1 MEFKGPKY
9 TLNDDDDVDNEYQ
22 PLDNQPIHAPQP
34 PPQPA
39 QLEELQTV
47 VRQRRPPRLLSS
59 ICEVQLALTSVVRCV
74 SQPALLAIGQNASH
88 RLGLAPPSSSSAN
101 GSLAPRDIDNSI
113 SSANINSSPRE
124 RKQTPASHSTHH
136 VSLAEDS
143 QTDSLIDV
151 DVACNLEVSEAV
163 IGDIQDTAY
172 DEPLCFFTRTLR
184 IPQKEIHLQP
194 DVVAARKK
202 EIQGLFKSGC
212 FRWVSRANAYPDNI
226 KPIHTGFVDAVKIDE
241 ATGSQKFKSRL
252 VMFGRLTPRYV
263 KTTENR
269 ADVFTKAL
277 PAPAHRT
284 FTDQITVPL
293 DAHMAEDEDAPAR
306 LFRSDSISP
315 SLSPYVVRARKRKG
329 KKLKKAE

>member
-1 MEFKGPKY
+1 MQVTDSVLPHPAHHLLTVHSPHATSTVAFH
-9 TLNDDDDVDNEYQ
+9 Q
-22 PLDNQPIHAPQP
+22 P
-34 PPQPA
+34 
-39 QLEELQTV
+39 T
-47 VRQRRPPRLLSS
+47 SS
-59 ICEVQLALTSVVRCV
+59 
-74 SQPALLAIGQNASH
+74 H
-88 RLGLAPPSSSSAN
+88 
-101 GSLAPRDIDNSI
+101 
-113 SSANINSSPRE
+113 PRE
-124 RKQTPASHSTHH
+124 RESNPASHSTHH

-163 IGDIQDTAY
+163 IADIQDTAY

-184 IPQKEIHLQP
+184 IPQKEIHLHP

-202 EIQGLFKSGC
+202 EIQGLFKAGC
-212 FRWVSRANAYPDNI
+212 FRWVPRANAYRDNI

-252 VMFGRLTPRYV
+252 VMFGNLMSAFSHYSPYDNSAPVCSHIVLLTVLSLTAALGFDFDVIDFTQAYSQ
-263 KTTENR
+263 
-269 ADVFTKAL
+269 ADMIDIVYAIPHDDFEDFRDPEKPNDDILQVLKAL
-277 PAPAHRT
+277 YGSPQAAHRT

-315 SLSPYVVRARKRKG
+315 SLSPYVVRARKRKW
-329 KKLKKAE
+329 KKSKKAE